1 MSNSTF
7 VSIGISEGEVS
18 PGKSKELALMAE
30 SSTDVSSVSGSD
42 GDTDSNEG
50 VTDLFIDRISER
62 DDVVD
67 GEGGAC
73 DCNGSGPGD
82 AINGRKNPELSW
94 GRKGVDR
101 VADLRPSNW
110 GVKLGLG
117 ASDGIDKSSRCSIRK
132 TRVQRC
138 FQISSE
144 SRGPGSSISSG
155 GSDEE
160 FVVGVKIM

>member
-7 VSIGISEGEVS
+7 ASIGISEGEVR

-30 SSTDVSSVSGSD
+30 STDVSSVSGSD
-42 GDTDSNEG
+42 GVIDADEG
-50 VTDLFIDRISER
+50 VIDLFIERISER

-73 DCNGSGPGD
+73 DCNGSGPCD

-94 GRKGVDR
+94 GRKGVER

-110 GVKLGLG
+110 GVKLGFG

-138 FQISSE
+138 LQISSE

-155 GSDEE
+155 GWDEE
-160 FVVGVKIM
+160 SVDGVKII

>member
-1 MSNSTF
+1 
-7 VSIGISEGEVS
+7 
-18 PGKSKELALMAE
+18 MAE

-42 GDTDSNEG
+42 GDIDSDEG
-50 VTDLFIDRISER
+50 VIDLFIDRISER
-62 DDVVD
+62 DDAVE
-67 GEGGAC
+67 GEGGAYG
-73 DCNGSGPGD
+73 CNGSGPCD

-101 VADLRPSNW
+101 AADLRPSNW

-117 ASDGIDKSSRCSIRK
+117 ASDCIDKSSRSIRK

-138 FQISSE
+138 LQISSD

-155 GSDEE
+155 GWDEE
-160 FVVGVKIM
+160 SVDGVKII